1 MPIPRQHREDLAR
14 QLQVHRERLSTLQS
28 QIEYLQVEL
37 EVQQLIMALG
47 DNEAVLHVLDTIN
60 DDPAEA
66 ARASENPRAY
76 AAARGLEIPAQ
87 LSVAIHRSGDNIQV
101 RATYEHES
109 YPMQFQWARDR
120 GFSARRAFP
129 GVPLME

>member
-14 QLQVHRERLSTLQS
+14 QLQVHRERLNTLQS
-28 QIEYLQVEL
+28 QMEYIQL
-37 EVQQLIMALG
+37 EIQVQQLITALG

-76 AAARGLEIPAQ
+76 AAARGLEIPEQ
-87 LSVAIHRSGDNIQV
+87 LSVSIHRTGDNIRV
-101 RATYEHES
+101 RATYEHDS
-109 YPMQFQWARDR
+109 YPMQFQWSRDS